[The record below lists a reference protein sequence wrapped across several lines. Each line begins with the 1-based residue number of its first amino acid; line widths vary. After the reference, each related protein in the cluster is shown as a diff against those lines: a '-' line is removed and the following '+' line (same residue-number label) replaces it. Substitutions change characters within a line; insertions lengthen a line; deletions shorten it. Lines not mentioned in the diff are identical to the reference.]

1 MGAGDTA
8 IGEAGGAADTE
19 MEEPSAPALAA
30 LSDLAGSEA
39 AKESHKP
46 AAAIGSA
53 ANGAPAE
60 VNGASAVS
68 LDGPIP
74 AEKLRVAAA
83 TALAAAAVRH
93 CLYCFK
99 PGKSVVMGLHTHM
112 QSTCPKMVAAGPL
125 HASAW
130 NCPLELH
137 MLLVG
142 NTLSPRFKLLV
153 ICCGC
158 LCEHLMSK

>member
-19 MEEPSAPALAA
+19 MEKPSAPALAA
-30 LSDLAGSEA
+30 LPDLAGSEA

-83 TALAAAAVRH
+83 TALAAAAVCQ
-93 CLYCFK
+93 CLYCLE
-99 PGKSVVMGLHTHM
+99 PGKSVVVGLHTHI
-112 QSTCPKMVAAGPL
+112 QSACPHDGCSRAPAC
-125 HASAW
+125 HAW

-137 MLLVG
+137 MLFFGVG
-142 NTLSPRFKLLV
+142 TPCHPIPTSW
-153 ICCGC
+153 
-158 LCEHLMSK
+158 